1 MALQRVFAA
10 AAPPMPGA
18 EAVVDPQRRDPHP
31 TRTRRQAATA
41 AIPLSAG
48 SECPVIAAAAGD
60 VRERDLGG
68 VPVTC
73 GLPKVVRTAADGAA
87 TAGAPDAAATAS
99 PAGPNPRGRGP

>member
-60 VRERDLGG
+60 VRERD
-68 VPVTC
+68 
-73 GLPKVVRTAADGAA
+73 
-87 TAGAPDAAATAS
+87 
-99 PAGPNPRGRGP
+99 RGRGSRSHAGCRKW